1 MRRIFALL
9 LMLLCVSALRAQSST
24 GSVYGRLA
32 DAQGLAVPDA
42 TVTVKSTDL
51 AAARVTRSDSSGAFR
66 VTGLVPGAY
75 TVEAEKRPLKL
86 RKSVRLT
93 VGLGSNTEVMI
104 RLDVAEVK
112 QKATVTARLGTSE
125 GNTTTPPI
133 NESEASVSTFF
144 AGTVV
149 TYLPN
154 RDRDVTQFNSLSPDA
169 HNTDEGASDAGQ
181 RVSATLT
188 QVDDVRFNSPLF
200 GAEHTEENQR
210 FFLPQTVVREFQLV
224 TSGVSVEIGGTSAG
238 LVNVATKEGSN
249 RLHGEAF
256 YTARPA
262 TLTSSDAFGNQP
274 SNTMNNFG
282 LSEGG
287 PIKKNRLFFY
297 AGLEQNILEAPRFVE
312 FAPQAAGASVPAVLS
327 SLRGQIVSRQTPLA
341 LSGRLDAILN
351 DANTLNVELAG
362 NRVRSTKLEDLD
374 GDTSARTLDVASS
387 AANESGQSLFGRVG
401 LTTILSART
410 LNRALVAWTS
420 DHRGI
425 TPRST
430 QPELFINGFGVLGG
444 SALGAHL
451 FTARDAQLSDDVS
464 VSRGRA
470 LLNFGGA
477 FEAQPSYEQREE
489 NLNGRFDY
497 NSLTNYLNQAPRR
510 FQQTFVTGDT
520 RYSGTVVLLGFYA
533 NEKLELQH
541 HLALTAGLR
550 WAGQW
555 NPQPV
560 HPNPAITQT
569 QRVPSDFM
577 QWQPRVGLA
586 WSATKRTVL
595 RVSGGLYDAPTPAA
609 LYHRVFAD
617 NGMET
622 ITADSYFDP
631 ALLALTNAR
640 TSAPI
645 SLPAVPSGLTT
656 REAFVEGIDPG
667 FRNPRSLQSAVTV
680 DRTVSSKLTMRGEYL
695 HAATWRLDLPL
706 DENLFAPMLNALGVP
721 VFPAT
726 RPIVGV
732 GRLMVHESNAH
743 ANYDGFSV
751 SAISQISRRTQVTLN
766 YTLSK
771 TRDDSSY
778 EGPYDISSTLDPF
791 VPDADAAYSNLDVRH
806 VLNIAGIFNLPLGF
820 KLNPLVVA
828 RSGAP
833 YTGLIGFD
841 TQNDAN
847 DFNDR
852 AVVNGLETPR
862 NLYREPAFADGDVRV
877 VKDFTLKGEGH
888 HLDLFMDVFNVT
900 NTSNRNF
907 GPQQISFFGD
917 SANPVFSAGQ
927 ALFAPGTTQM
937 GGPRE
942 FQFTARLVGF

>member
-1 MRRIFALL
+1 MRRIVVLL
-9 LMLLCVSALRAQSST
+9 LILLCVHEVRAQSST
-24 GSVYGRLA
+24 GSVYGQVA
-32 DAQGLAVPDA
+32 DAQGLAVPGA
-42 TVTVKSTDL
+42 TVTVRSTDL
-51 AAARVTRSDSSGAFR
+51 ATARVTRSDPSGAFSVR
-66 VTGLVPGAY
+66 GLVPGAY
-75 TVEAEKRPLKL
+75 TVEAGKRTLKL
-86 RKSVRLT
+86 RRPVRLT
-93 VGLGSNTEVMI
+93 VGLGSSTEVAI
-104 RLDVAEVK
+104 RLDLAEVR
-112 QKATVTARLGTSE
+112 QKATVTGRVGTSE

-133 NESEASVSTFF
+133 NESEPSVSTFF

-154 RDRDVTQFNSLSPDA
+154 RDRDVTQFNPLSPDA
-169 HNTDEGASDAGQ
+169 HDTDGGTSDAGQ
-181 RVSATLT
+181 RVNATLT

-200 GAEHTEENQR
+200 GGRQEEENQS

-224 TSGVSVEIGGTSAG
+224 TSGLSAEVGGTSAG

-287 PIKKNRLFFY
+287 AIWKNRLFFY
-297 AGLEQNILEAPRFVE
+297 AGLEQNILEAPRFAQ
-312 FAPQAAGASVPAVLS
+312 FAPQTVSVSVPTVFGALQE
-327 SLRGQIVSRQTPLA
+327 QIVSRQTPLA
-341 LSGRLDAILN
+341 LSGRLDAVLN

-362 NRVRSTKLEDLD
+362 RRTRSTKIEDLD
-374 GDTSARTLDVASS
+374 GDASARVLDVAST
-387 AANESGQSLFGRVG
+387 AANESGQSLFGKVG
-401 LTTILSART
+401 LTTVLSVRIV
-410 LNRALVAWTS
+410 NRALVAWTS
-420 DHRGI
+420 DHRGV
-425 TPRST
+425 TPIST
-430 QPELFINGFGVLGG
+430 QPEFFIDGFGVLGG

-451 FTARDAQLSDDVS
+451 YTARDAQLSDDVS
-464 VSRGRA
+464 VSRGRS
-470 LLNFGGA
+470 LLNFGGG
-477 FEAQPSYEQREE
+477 FQAQPSYEQREE

-497 NSLTNYLNQAPRR
+497 NSLADYLNAAPRR

-520 RYSGTVVLLGFYA
+520 RYSGTVALLGFYA
-533 NEKLELQH
+533 NEKLELRH
-541 HLALTAGLR
+541 HLSLTAGLR

-555 NPQPV
+555 NPQPE
-560 HPNPAITQT
+560 HSNPTITQT
-569 QRVPSDFM
+569 QRVPNDFG
-577 QWQPRVGLA
+577 QWQPRAGIA

-595 RVSGGLYDAPTPAA
+595 RASSGLYAAPTPAA

-622 ITADSYFDP
+622 VTADSYFDP
-631 ALLALTNAR
+631 ALLTLTKAR
-640 TSAPI
+640 TSVPV
-645 SLPAVPSGLTT
+645 SLPSVPNGLTT
-656 REAFVEGIDPG
+656 REAFVEGIDSA
-667 FRNPRSLQSAVTV
+667 FRNPRSLQNAVSV
-680 DRTVSSKLTMRGEYL
+680 DETVSAKLTMRGEYL
-695 HAATWRLDLPL
+695 HAATWRLDRPL
-706 DENLFAPMLNALGVP
+706 DENLFAPTLNAQGVP
-721 VFPAT
+721 VFPT
-726 RPIVGV
+726 IRPIVGV
-732 GRLMVHESNAH
+732 GRLMVHGSNAH
-743 ANYDGFSV
+743 ARYDGLSV

-766 YTLSK
+766 YTLSQ

-791 VPDADAAYSNLDVRH
+791 APKAEAAYSNLDVRH
-806 VLNIAGIFNLPLGF
+806 VLNVAGIFNLPLGF

-852 AVVNGLETPR
+852 AVVNGLETAR
-862 NLYREPAFADGDVRV
+862 NLYRESAFADGDVRV

-888 HLDLFMDVFNVT
+888 HLDLFMDLFNVT
-900 NTSNRNF
+900 NMPNRNF
-907 GPQQISFFGD
+907 GPQQVSFFGD
-917 SANPVFSAGQ
+917 SLSPVFSAGQ

>member
-1 MRRIFALL
+1 MRRIVALL
-9 LMLLCVSALRAQSST
+9 VTLLSVPVLRAQSST
-24 GSVYGRLA
+24 SSVYGQVA
-32 DAQGLAVPDA
+32 DPQGLAVPGA
-42 TVTVKSTDL
+42 TVTVRSTDL

-86 RKSVRLT
+86 RRPVRLT
-93 VGLGSNTEVMI
+93 VGLGSSTKVI
-104 RLDVAEVK
+104 IGLDVAEVK
-112 QKATVTARLGTSE
+112 QKATVTARMGTSE

-133 NESEASVSTFF
+133 NESEPSVSTFF

-154 RDRDVTQFNSLSPDA
+154 RDRDVTQFNPLSPDA
-169 HNTDEGASDAGQ
+169 HDTDDGTSDAGQ
-181 RVSATLT
+181 RAGTTLT

-200 GAEHTEENQR
+200 GAKHSEENHS

-224 TSGVSVEIGGTSAG
+224 TSGVSAEIGGTSAG
-238 LVNVATKEGSN
+238 LVNMATKEGSN

-274 SNTMNNFG
+274 GNTMNDFG

-297 AGLEQNILEAPRFVE
+297 AGLEQNILEEPRFVE

-327 SLRGQIVSRQTPLA
+327 SSQGPIVSRQTPLA
-341 LSGRLDAILN
+341 LSGRLDAVLN

-374 GDTSARTLDVASS
+374 GDTSARTLDVTSAS
-387 AANESGQSLFGRVG
+387 ANESGQSLFGKAG
-401 LTTILSART
+401 LTTIHSART
-410 LNRALVAWTS
+410 VNRALIAWTS

-425 TPRST
+425 TPLSM
-430 QPELFINGFGVLGG
+430 QPEFFINGFGVLGG

-451 FTARDAQLSDDVS
+451 FTARDAHLTDDVS
-464 VSRGRA
+464 VSHGRA
-470 LLNFGGA
+470 LLNVGAA

-497 NSLTNYLNQAPRR
+497 NSLTDYLNQAPRR

-520 RYSGTVVLLGFYA
+520 RYSGTVALLEFYA
-533 NEKLELQH
+533 NEKLELRH
-541 HLALTAGLR
+541 HLALTTGLR

-560 HPNPAITQT
+560 HPNPAIPQT
-569 QRVPSDFM
+569 QRMPSDFTE
-577 QWQPRVGLA
+577 WQPRIGLA
-586 WSATKRTVL
+586 WSATKCTVL
-595 RVSGGLYDAPTPAA
+595 RMSSGLYDAPTPAT

-622 ITADSYFDP
+622 VTADSYFDP
-631 ALLALTNAR
+631 ALLTLTNAR
-640 TSAPI
+640 TRAPV
-645 SLPAVPSGLTT
+645 SLPTVPNGLTT
-656 REAFVEGIDPG
+656 REAFVEGIDPA
-667 FRNPRSLQSAVTV
+667 FRNPRSLQSALIV
-680 DRTVSSKLTMRGEYL
+680 DQTVSSKLTLRGEYL
-695 HAATWRLDLPL
+695 HGATWRLDLPL
-706 DENLFAPMLNALGVP
+706 DENLFAPTLNAQGLP

-732 GRLMVHESNAH
+732 GRLVVHESNAH

-791 VPDADAAYSNLDVRH
+791 APEMDAAYSNLDVRH
-806 VLNIAGIFNLPLGF
+806 VLNIKGIFNLPLGF

-833 YTGLIGFD
+833 YAGLIGFD

-862 NLYREPAFADGDVRV
+862 NLYREPAFADGDVRI

-900 NTSNRNF
+900 STSNRNF
-907 GPQQISFFGD
+907 GPQQVSFFGD
-917 SANPVFSAGQ
+917 SSNPVFSARQ